1 MLVIM
6 VRMNRNGNLF
16 LVMASPMKLVIWGL
30 VMLSLTPPLYAQVSF
45 APAVNYTVGMWP
57 DSVVAQDVNGDGKV
71 DLVYRNS
78 GPFTLSI
85 LTNGG
90 NGDFA
95 LAPAPSVDG
104 GVDWVG
110 APDVRGCG
118 KVDLICASY
127 YELDTISVLTNQGN
141 GGFALSS
148 KLELP
153 YADYDFMAAD
163 MDRDGRA
170 DLICASNRRT
180 LAVLTNNG
188 SGGFS
193 GDALYA
199 TGTWPWSGPV
209 AVMAAD
215 VNGDGEVDL
224 ICANGYANTL
234 SVLTNNGRG
243 GLILADTLAVGASPY
258 TAAVADINGEGKV
271 ALISANSG
279 DDTLSVLT
287 NNGIGGFVTAG
298 TYSVGRYP
306 YSVVAAD
313 LNGDGKLDLVCANA
327 LSKSLSVLTNN
338 GSGGFG
344 LALTVDLS
352 DTGADWV
359 TAADVNGDGEMDLIA
374 ADLLGNRIGVLINT
388 SVFPPP
394 ASIPGLTLLKG
405 RWRSLVKSQGGFNN
419 PRNRSRL
426 PGPSSGL
433 GAR

>member
-1 MLVIM
+1 
-6 VRMNRNGNLF
+6 
-16 LVMASPMKLVIWGL
+16 
-30 VMLSLTPPLYAQVSF
+30 
-45 APAVNYTVGMWP
+45 
-57 DSVVAQDVNGDGKV
+57 
-71 DLVYRNS
+71 
-78 GPFTLSI
+78 
-85 LTNGG
+85 
-90 NGDFA
+90 
-95 LAPAPSVDG
+95 
-104 GVDWVG
+104 
-110 APDVRGCG
+110 
-118 KVDLICASY
+118 
-127 YELDTISVLTNQGN
+127 LTNQGN

-199 TGTWPWSGPV
+199 AGTWPWSGPV
-209 AVMAAD
+209 AFMAAD
-215 VNGDGEVDL
+215 VNGDGEMDL

-287 NNGIGGFVTAG
+287 NNRIGGFVTAG

-394 ASIPGLTLLKG
+394 GSTSGLTLLKG